1 VPRLLR
7 NPLLLGGL
15 AIVLAVVAAIVVA
28 VLFSEGKEETVVVT
42 PPAETSTPGGTPTRT
57 PVPLEGM
64 RARALSTLTVRAGPG
79 TGYISLGIARRD
91 AELEVV
97 GKNEEETWLAISYP
111 PRSQLVGWVAAD
123 SVELE
128 GSLASLPVATPESL
142 VMPAV
147 PTYAGGVYV
156 GEEPDLTPTPEASA
170 LPDLVISD
178 ARLSAGE
185 LVVTIT
191 NQGTADAGGPVD
203 VTVYSGDGSTPLRL
217 ARIGESL
224 PAGASVDLAT
234 QYETTGGP
242 QRLLIRVDPA
252 NRVQEMSEDNNE
264 VVFGISGLPASPS
277 PTAPRLSP
285 TATATARFGYPVF
298 TPTPTIPARTPTK
311 TPTQP
316 APTPTP
322 VPTVQGTPGGGG

>member
-1 VPRLLR
+1 VSRLLR
-7 NPLLLGGL
+7 NPLVLGGL

-28 VLFSEGKEETVVVT
+28 VLFSDGEEETVIAT
-42 PPAETSTPGGTPTRT
+42 PPAETSTPGRTPTRT
-57 PVPLEGM
+57 SVPLEGM
-64 RARALSTLTVRAGPG
+64 SARALSTLTVRAGPG

-97 GKNEEETWLAISYP
+97 GKNEEESWLAISYP
-111 PRSQLVGWVAAD
+111 PRSQLVGWVTAD

-156 GEEPDLTPTPEASA
+156 DEEPDLTPTPEASA
-170 LPDLVISD
+170 LPDLIISD
-178 ARLSAGE
+178 ARLSGGG

-191 NQGTADAGGPVD
+191 NQGTADAAAPID

-234 QYETTGGP
+234 QYETAEGP

-252 NRVQEMSEDNNE
+252 NRVQEMSEDNND
-264 VVFGISGLPASPS
+264 VVFGVSGLPASPS
-277 PTAPRLSP
+277 PTAPRRSP
-285 TATATARFGYPVF
+285 TATATPRTVYPGF
-298 TPTPTIPARTPTK
+298 TRTPTVPASPPTE
-311 TPTQP
+311 TPTRP

-322 VPTVQGTPGGGG
+322 IPTAQATPEGGG

>member
-1 VPRLLR
+1 MPRLLR
-7 NPLLLGGL
+7 NPLVLGGL

-28 VLFSEGKEETVVVT
+28 VLFSEGEEETVVST
-42 PPAETSTPGGTPTRT
+42 PTAETSTPGRTPTRT
-57 PVPLEGM
+57 SVPLEGM
-64 RARALSTLTVRAGPG
+64 SARALSTLTVRAGPG

-91 AELEVV
+91 SELEVV

-111 PRSQLVGWVAAD
+111 PRSRLTGWVAAD
-123 SVELE
+123 GVELE

-142 VMPAV
+142 VLPAV

-156 GEEPDLTPTPEASA
+156 EEEPDLTSTPEASA
-170 LPDLVISD
+170 LPDLILSD
-178 ARLSAGE
+178 ARLSGGE

-191 NQGTADAGGPVD
+191 NQGTADAAAPID

-217 ARIGESL
+217 ARVGESL

-234 QYETTGGP
+234 QYDPAGGP

-252 NRVQEMSEDNNE
+252 NRVQEMSEDNND
-264 VVFGISGLPASPS
+264 VVFGVSGLPASPS
-277 PTAPRLSP
+277 PTAPRRSP

-298 TPTPTIPARTPTK
+298 TPTPTIPARTPTQ
-311 TPTQP
+311 TPTKP
-316 APTPTP
+316 VTTP
-322 VPTVQGTPGGGG
+322 VPTVQGTPEGGG